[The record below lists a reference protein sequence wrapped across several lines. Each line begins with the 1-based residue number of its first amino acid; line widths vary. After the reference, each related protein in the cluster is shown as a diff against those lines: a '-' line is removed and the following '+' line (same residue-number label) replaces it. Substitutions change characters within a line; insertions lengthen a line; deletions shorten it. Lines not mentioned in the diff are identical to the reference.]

1 MLYKLIG
8 ARIRYYRTLNGLNQR
23 ELAKRVHISES
34 AIGRIERGD
43 YNESISL
50 STLVDIANG
59 LKIDVQR
66 LLTMD
71 EGEERRQNVT
81 VTLIVVAGWYNCNII

>member
-1 MLYKLIG
+1 MDQKDMLYKLIG

-23 ELAKRVHISES
+23 ELAKRVHLSES

-43 YNESISL
+43 L

-71 EGEERRQNVT
+71 EDEER
-81 VTLIVVAGWYNCNII
+81 LLGWK

>member
-1 MLYKLIG
+1 MDKKDMLYKLIE
-8 ARIRYYRTLNGLNQR
+8 ARVRYYRTLNGLSQK
-23 ELAKRVHISES
+23 ELAKRVHLSDS

-66 LLTMD
+66 LISMD
-71 EGEERRQNVT
+71 EDDER
-81 VTLIVVAGWYNCNII
+81 LLGWK

>member
-23 ELAKRVHISES
+23 ELAKRVHLSES

-43 YNESISL
+43 YSESISL

-71 EGEERRQNVT
+71 EDEER
-81 VTLIVVAGWYNCNII
+81 LLGWK

>member
-1 MLYKLIG
+1 MDQKDMLYKLIG

-23 ELAKRVHISES
+23 ELAKRVHLSES

-71 EGEERRQNVT
+71 EDEERLLR
-81 VTLIVVAGWYNCNII
+81 WK

>member
-1 MLYKLIG
+1 MLYKLIE
-8 ARIRYYRTLNGLNQR
+8 ARVRYYRTLNGLSQK
-23 ELAKRVHISES
+23 ELAKRVHLSDS

-66 LLTMD
+66 LISMD
-71 EGEERRQNVT
+71 EDDER
-81 VTLIVVAGWYNCNII
+81 LLGWK

>member
-1 MLYKLIG
+1 MSVDKKDMLYKLIG
-8 ARIRYYRTLNGLNQR
+8 ARIRYYRTLNGLSQKV
-23 ELAKRVHISES
+23 LAKRVNLSDS
-34 AIGRIERGD
+34 AVGRIERGD

-71 EGEERRQNVT
+71 EDEER
-81 VTLIVVAGWYNCNII
+81 LLGWK

>member
-1 MLYKLIG
+1 MDQKDMLYKLIG

-23 ELAKRVHISES
+23 ELAKRVHLSES

-59 LKIDVQR
+59 LKIDVQLLMMDEDEER
-66 LLTMD
+66 LL
-71 EGEERRQNVT
+71 
-81 VTLIVVAGWYNCNII
+81 GWK